1 MASTLTSSQVAAGIQ
16 PRYEHG
22 GVTITVK
29 AKYTLTAALVI
40 NDVIQ
45 MVKVPLGACINEIIL
60 TADDLDTNVGP
71 AIVLAVGDGGD
82 DDRFIKDSTVAQA
95 GGVVRLGSGVAVA
108 SLSAAS
114 YYQYTA
120 EDTIDVK
127 VTTAPATGT
136 TAGDIVLTVIYSMNP

>member
-45 MVKVPLGACINEIIL
+45 MVKVPLGACINEI
-60 TADDLDTNVGP
+60 
-71 AIVLAVGDGGD
+71 
-82 DDRFIKDSTVAQA
+82 DRKS
-95 GGVVRLGSGVAVA
+95 VV
-108 SLSAAS
+108 
-114 YYQYTA
+114 
-120 EDTIDVK
+120 
-127 VTTAPATGT
+127 
-136 TAGDIVLTVIYSMNP
+136 